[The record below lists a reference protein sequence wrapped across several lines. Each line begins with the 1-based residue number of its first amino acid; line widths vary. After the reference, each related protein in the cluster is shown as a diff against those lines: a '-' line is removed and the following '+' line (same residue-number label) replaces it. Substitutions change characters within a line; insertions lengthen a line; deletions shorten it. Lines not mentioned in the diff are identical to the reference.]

1 MTNTIACG
9 AIALLSFTVSW
20 LLARS
25 CLQGL
30 MHALGRRERAD
41 GCLHG

>member
-9 AIALLSFTVSW
+9 ATAVLSFTLSW

-25 CLQGL
+25 CLQL
-30 MHALGRRERAD
+30 VMQALVRRERT
-41 GCLHG
+41 HG